1 MKVKMYV
8 GTNVVGSMCE
18 KVIDIPDKDFEGLT
32 KIQTHQ
38 LIEEYLNE
46 WIWEHIE
53 SGYEII

>member
-1 MKVKMYV
+1 MYV

-38 LIEEYLNE
+38 LIEEYVNE